1 MNPMQEVEIL
11 RAACCVAG
19 IDGEVTENELV
30 MINKLAAKA
39 GVGRASLEAMIE
51 RGKADPE
58 FYKEQF
64 RVLKD
69 QPKKSMVAIFKVATA
84 DKSLSADE
92 INILRKFA
100 EKLGISSESF
110 DAVVEKVSQRSE

>member
-1 MNPMQEVEIL
+1 MNPMQEVEVL

-30 MINKLAAKA
+30 MINQLAAKA
-39 GVGRASLEAMIE
+39 GVGRASLEAMIA

-69 QPKKSMVAIFKVATA
+69 RPRKSMVSILKVATA

-92 INILRKFA
+92 IDVMRKFA
-100 EKLGISSESF
+100 DKLGISSESF
-110 DAVVEKVSQRSE
+110 DAVIEKVSKRSD